1 MENNLYSLQIEQ
13 AVLSSLMGSHG
24 NVDEFVDDLSEN
36 NFYAPKHKII
46 FSEIKALH
54 AQGKQFDVI
63 MVWDQIRLDLQK
75 SKMVTE
81 QYIQEVIAIVCLP
94 SQLEGHIVRL
104 RELTVWRKIHEAGER
119 IQLVTRN
126 IEQSPDQALSL
137 AQNILNEIDSDDE
150 GDTLQDASY
159 FSKIALQECVARHE
173 AWHNN
178 KPIVKGVTTGFRD
191 LDDMLGEL
199 ENGDLICIGARA
211 SMGKTT
217 LLQNIAQD
225 IALRQKKPALFISAE
240 MKGAPISQ
248 RLISSIAKVNFKV
261 VKTGVTTDG
270 EVFSRMANAQVII
283 DSISLKIDEKP
294 GASLSDI
301 RRSARRVKAQ
311 YGEVGA
317 ILVDYLQKLESP
329 IKAPNRKDLEIAAIS
344 DGLKKIAIEFN
355 CPVISLVQIG
365 RSVEKNGDKR
375 PKNSDIRDSGA
386 IEQDAD
392 VIMMIY
398 RDDYYNKDSKEKGIA
413 EIIITKCRNGEVG
426 TVRLATDLAHC
437 RFVTLDIN
445 HHLLKAEDEE
455 RLPF

>member
-1 MENNLYSLQIEQ
+1 MESNLYSIQIEQ
-13 AVLSSLMGSHG
+13 AVLSSLLSGFDG
-24 NVDEFVDDLSEN
+24 ADDFIGELSEV
-36 NFYAPKHKII
+36 NFFSPKHKLI
-46 FSEIKALH
+46 FSEIRDLH
-54 AQGKQFDVI
+54 NLGKQFDVI
-63 MVWDQIRLDLQK
+63 MVWDQIRLDLHK
-75 SKMVTE
+75 SNMVTE
-81 QYIQEVIAIVCLP
+81 QYLQEIIAVVCMP
-94 SQLEGHIVRL
+94 YQVEGHVSRL
-104 RELTVWRKIHEAGER
+104 KELTTWRKIHEAGER
-119 IQLVTRN
+119 IKLITRN
-126 IEQSPDQALSL
+126 IDQNPDSAISL
-137 AQNILNEIDSDDE
+137 AQNILNEIDSGDE
-150 GDTLQDASY
+150 SDTLQDASY
-159 FSKIALQECVARHE
+159 FSKIALEECVARHE

-178 KPIVKGVTTGFRD
+178 TPIIKGVTTGLRD
-191 LDDMLGEL
+191 LDDMLGEM

-225 IALRQKKPALFISAE
+225 IALRQKKPALMISAE
-240 MKGAPISQ
+240 MKGDPIAK
-248 RLISSIAKVNFKV
+248 RIISSISRVNFTV
-261 VKTGVTTDG
+261 VKTGITTNG
-270 EVFSRMANAQVII
+270 EVFTRLLEAQVILEAMP
-283 DSISLKIDEKP
+283 LKIDEKP

-329 IKAPNRKDLEIAAIS
+329 IKVPNRRDLEIAAIS

-365 RSVEKNGDKR
+365 RSVEKGGDKR

-437 RFVTLDIN
+437 RFVTLDLN
-445 HHLLKAEDEE
+445 HHLLKAEEEE
-455 RLPF
+455 RSPF